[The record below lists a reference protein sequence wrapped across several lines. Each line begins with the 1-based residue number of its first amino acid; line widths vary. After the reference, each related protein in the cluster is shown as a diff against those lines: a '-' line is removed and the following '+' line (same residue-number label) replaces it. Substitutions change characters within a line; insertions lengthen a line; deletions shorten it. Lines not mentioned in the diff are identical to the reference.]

1 MSNNALGSLV
11 ASKTISIVPQNG
23 TEFEVTKGQK
33 VIFEID
39 ASMGLVKGRDSM
51 LALDILN
58 ASPDYK
64 RLALNGTAGCD
75 GLISRVDIYSRTSG
89 VHLETMDHYNQ
100 VMAIANQYYFEDK
113 ANLQSLQGCGK
124 KVFAQ
129 EYDATAA
136 DVVPVEP
143 SVTNVEDA
151 QLSPIANQGG
161 TDDAKAVYNFRR
173 YMSPLKC
180 GVFRYWDDERLCPV
194 AALGGLRIEITL
206 EDPKI
211 CSHYMNGQQV
221 DGTKIDIVDQSGDG
235 LPIQDNSAG
244 ANIDSTNDQTVQYSG
259 FAIGNQVVVNYV
271 DNAGAPQTHNSTIV
285 GLSRAA
291 NKLRTTLADAVPAG
305 NKTAVKM
312 FLRGETRALRVRP
325 QLRVVSVA
333 PTADLIKEMSKG
345 INYSF
350 TSYDYFVD
358 MIMSTARRHLVE
370 INSVATKAVALWT
383 SFNSTAESSSLF
395 SNYFSG
401 FDANEMN
408 FSEYQYFLKGRLV
421 PVRAVDPREFREK
434 IIAQHEFAKALNS
447 VNIEPKD
454 LGNTDGKNIEQYTN
468 RFCIGRELAKR
479 GYYYSLR
486 DSEGQLRL
494 GFANDLPTNTETN
507 TYVWSIRVINVD
519 PQTGQVSVIL

>member
-11 ASKTISIVPQNG
+11 ATKTISIVPQNG

-75 GLISRVDIYSRTSG
+75 GLISRIDIYSRTSG

-113 ANLQSLQGCGK
+113 ANLQSLQGCGN
-124 KVFAQ
+124 KVFSQ
-129 EYDATAA
+129 EYSTA
-136 DVVPVEP
+136 DNDLVPVEP
-143 SVTNVEDA
+143 SVANVEDA

-161 TDDAKAVYNFRR
+161 ANDGKAVYNFRR
-173 YMSPLKC
+173 YMTPLKC

-211 CSHYMNGQQV
+211 CSHYMNGERV
-221 DGTKIDIVDQSGDG
+221 DGTKVDIVDTSGVG
-235 LPIQDNSAG
+235 LQIQDNSAG
-244 ANIDSTNDQTVQYSG
+244 ANIDSTEDQTVSLSG
-259 FAIGNQVVVNYV
+259 LAIGNQIKINYV
-271 DNAGAPQTHNSTIV
+271 DAGAAPQTHTTTV
-285 GLSRAA
+285 TGLSRAA
-291 NKLRTTLADAVPAG
+291 NKLRVGLAVPLPAG
-305 NKTAVKM
+305 NKTVVQ
-312 FLRGETRALRVRP
+312 LYLSGETRALRVRP

-358 MIMSTARRHLVE
+358 MIMTTARRHLVE
-370 INSVATKAVALWT
+370 INSVATKAVAIWT
-383 SFNSTAESSSLF
+383 SFNSTDESSKLF
-395 SNYFSG
+395 SEYFKG
-401 FDANEMN
+401 FEAGEMN

-421 PVRAVDPREFREK
+421 PVRAVDPRNLREK
-434 IIAQHEFAKALNS
+434 IVAQHEFAKALNS

-454 LGNTDGKNIEQYTN
+454 LGNTDGKNIEEYTN

-486 DSEGQLRL
+486 DAEGQLRL
-494 GFANDLPTNTETN
+494 GFANDLPSNTETN

-519 PQTGQVSVIL
+519 PQSGQVSVIL